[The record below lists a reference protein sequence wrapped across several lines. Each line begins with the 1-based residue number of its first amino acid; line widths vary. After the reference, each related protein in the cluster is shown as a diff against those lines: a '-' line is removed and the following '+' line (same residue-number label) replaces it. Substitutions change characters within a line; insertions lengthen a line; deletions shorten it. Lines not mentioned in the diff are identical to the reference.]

1 MRTSPQAHRDY
12 PATFDDFTAWFRTDE
27 DCRDYLHWLRWP
39 DGFRCPECNGEG
51 WLLNDGRYECEGCHL
66 RTSVTAGT
74 IFDRTRTPLTV
85 WFHACWLFATSK
97 DGISAMALKR
107 QLELG
112 SYQTAWAMLTR
123 LRTATVNSERRKLSG
138 TVQVDETFYGGHTPG
153 QRGGRQLGA
162 KLMIVIAVERN
173 APKGFGRCRME
184 IVENARTPTLRRFL
198 LANVEPGSTI
208 VTDGLNSYPGAT
220 RGVFTHQP
228 LVSPGSLAAVNLPAV
243 HRVASLF
250 KRWMLGTH
258 QGSASWDHLEF
269 YIDEFVFRFNRR
281 TSRHRGLVFFRL
293 LEGAVAHSAVRYKD
307 QLVTQRPKK
316 VKPVPPPPET
326 RGRPKS
332 IDRPRERRPW
342 RASS

>member
-12 PATFDDFTAWFRTDE
+12 PATFGDFTAWFRTHE

-39 DGFRCPECNGEG
+39 NGFRCPECDGEG
-51 WLLNDGRYECEGCHL
+51 WLLNDGRYECEDCHL

-112 SYQTAWAMLTR
+112 SYQTAWAMLIR
-123 LRTATVNSERRKLSG
+123 LRTATVDPERRKLSG
-138 TVQVDETFYGGHTPG
+138 TVEVDETFYGGHTPG

-162 KLMIVIAVERN
+162 KLMIVVAVERN

-184 IVENARTPTLRRFL
+184 IADNARTPTLRRFL

-208 VTDGLNSYPGAT
+208 VTDGLNSYPGLRRAFTPTSRWSRRGRSRRSTSRQSIAWRRYSSAGCWAPTRVQRAGTTWSSTSTSSSSGSTGALAGTVAWSSSGCWKEQSRTPPCAT
-220 RGVFTHQP
+220 RTYWWRNDP
-228 LVSPGSLAAVNLPAV
+228 
-243 HRVASLF
+243 
-250 KRWMLGTH
+250 
-258 QGSASWDHLEF
+258 
-269 YIDEFVFRFNRR
+269 RR
-281 TSRHRGLVFFRL
+281 
-293 LEGAVAHSAVRYKD
+293 
-307 QLVTQRPKK
+307 
-316 VKPVPPPPET
+316 
-326 RGRPKS
+326 
-332 IDRPRERRPW
+332 
-342 RASS
+342 